1 MQIEINFYAQL
12 KDYFG
17 ETMHLEIAQA
27 NAAGIRAALTQK
39 NALAAE
45 WLKVSRLA
53 SEDAFLGEDAQLSSG
68 SRYFLLPPSS
78 GG

>member
-1 MQIEINFYAQL
+1 MIKVVFYAQL

-17 ETMHLEIAQA
+17 DELTLELKPGAVVA
-27 NAAGIRAALTQK
+27 DIRSSLTAK

-45 WLKVSRLA
+45 WLNVSRLA
-53 SEDAFLGEDAQLSSG
+53 NEDAFIGEDEILSG
-68 SRYFLLPPSS
+68 TKYYLLPPSS

>member
-1 MQIEINFYAQL
+1 MIAIEVIFYAQL

-17 ETMHLEIAQA
+17 DKLTVELPDYATPAE
-27 NAAGIRAALTQK
+27 IRAALTQK
-39 NALAAE
+39 NALAAD

-53 SEDAFLGEDAQLSSG
+53 EDHQLVG
-68 SRYFLLPPSS
+68 GGMYFLLPPSS